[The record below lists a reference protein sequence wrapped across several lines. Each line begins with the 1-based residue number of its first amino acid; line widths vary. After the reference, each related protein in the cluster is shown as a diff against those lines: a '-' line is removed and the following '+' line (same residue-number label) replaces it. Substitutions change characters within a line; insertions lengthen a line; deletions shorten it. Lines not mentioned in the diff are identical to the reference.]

1 VYERFFSLRERPF
14 ALSPDPD
21 YLYRSRV
28 HSEALSYLRY
38 GIEGHAG
45 FIVVTGEIGSGKTT
59 LLQTALRGVDKHT
72 AVARVV
78 NTQLDARDLVEA
90 VMLDFGLSPE
100 PGLSKPRLLRVL
112 AEYLVQQRVNGRLA
126 LLVIDE
132 AQNLSLAALEEIR
145 MLSNLETEKS
155 KLIQI
160 ALIGQPEL
168 RAMLNRPE
176 LEQLRQRVTVSYHL
190 PALDVDETAA
200 YINHRLSRAA
210 TGTPVTFPR
219 EVTDLIHQRSRGV
232 PRRINIV
239 ADAILLYGYGE
250 GQREITMDL
259 AVKAVDELI
268 TSGILN
274 DEGVAPGGLGA
285 LGAPGAL
292 DAGALGAG
300 ALGAQ
305 GATAVSSTVASASPS
320 VAVPAASASP
330 SVAVPA
336 AIVNSQ
342 ASDRE
347 ERVIAAL
354 QRLLAEQNH
363 LLQEY
368 RQQLAALIERASRLP
383 APAPVVAGQSHAAPV
398 TVNQATAASQAA
410 PAAQA
415 PIVTPSA
422 SRPQPLTPSSARV
435 TAPPTPQWTPKP
447 IRPLHTTQ
455 VLAESPSF
463 WSRLGRGFFSSFS
476 PAYKE

>member
-45 FIVVTGEIGSGKTT
+45 FIVITGEVGSGKTT

-72 AVARVV
+72 AVARIV
-78 NTQLDARDLVEA
+78 NTQLDARDLIEA
-90 VMLDFGLSPE
+90 VMLDFGLTPE
-100 PGLSKPRLLRVL
+100 AGLSKPRLLRVL

-132 AQNLSLAALEEIR
+132 AQNLSLAALEEVR

-200 YINHRLSRAA
+200 YINYRLGRAA
-210 TGTPVTFPR
+210 TGTPVVFPR
-219 EVTDLIHQRSRGV
+219 QVADLVHQRSRGV
-232 PRRINIV
+232 PRRINVV

-250 GQREITMDL
+250 GQREITLDL
-259 AVKAVDELI
+259 AQKAIDELI
-268 TSGILN
+268 TSGILV
-274 DEGVAPGGLGA
+274 DDAASVT
-285 LGAPGAL
+285 
-292 DAGALGAG
+292 AGA
-300 ALGAQ
+300 
-305 GATAVSSTVASASPS
+305 ATARVPVSTPTPSDRVAST
-320 VAVPAASASP
+320 
-330 SVAVPA
+330 PA
-336 AIVNSQ
+336 AIGS
-342 ASDRE
+342 ASGRVDRQRE
-347 ERVIAAL
+347 LRRDVGDGGLDFTARQERVLAAF

-363 LLQEY
+363 LLQEH
-368 RQQLAALIERASRLP
+368 RQQLAALVDRASRAPQPAPP
-383 APAPVVAGQSHAAPV
+383 APAP
-398 TVNQATAASQAA
+398 A
-410 PAAQA
+410 PAPA
-415 PIVTPSA
+415 PLKPMTSAVVETP
-422 SRPQPLTPSSARV
+422 RPAAIAARTP
-435 TAPPTPQWTPKP
+435 WTSTTLVD
-447 IRPLHTTQ
+447 RPLHATQ
-455 VLAESPSF
+455 ALAATPGF
-463 WSRLGRGFFSSFS
+463 WTRLGRGFFSTFS
-476 PAYKE
+476 PAYKD

>member
-45 FIVVTGEIGSGKTT
+45 FIVITGEIGSGKTT

-72 AVARVV
+72 AVARIV

-90 VMLDFGLSPE
+90 VMLDFGLTPE

-112 AEYLVQQRVNGRLA
+112 AEYLVEQRVNGRLA

-132 AQNLSLAALEEIR
+132 AQNLSLAALEEVR

-160 ALIGQPEL
+160 ALVGQPEL
-168 RAMLNRPE
+168 RAMMNRPE

-200 YINHRLSRAA
+200 YINHRLARAA
-210 TGTPVTFPR
+210 TGTPIIFPR
-219 EVTDLIHQRSRGV
+219 EVTDLVHQKSRGV

-250 GQREITMDL
+250 GQREITLDL
-259 AVKAVDELI
+259 AQKAVDELI
-268 TSGILN
+268 TSGILLE
-274 DEGVAPGGLGA
+274 DGPVATVSAPSAPIAPVAAVAQTTPSAVAP
-285 LGAPGAL
+285 
-292 DAGALGAG
+292 
-300 ALGAQ
+300 
-305 GATAVSSTVASASPS
+305 
-320 VAVPAASASP
+320 AVPSA
-330 SVAVPA
+330 VAGSANPLTPPTPA
-336 AIVNSQ
+336 AVI
-342 ASDRE
+342 DPGIRELRE
-347 ERVIAAL
+347 ERVLAAL

-363 LLQEY
+363 LLQEH
-368 RQQLAALIERASRLP
+368 RQQLAALIDRASRP
-383 APAPVVAGQSHAAPV
+383 APAPAAG
-398 TVNQATAASQAA
+398 TAASAPKPQPIAAVQTPRPTPPASWSSA
-410 PAAQA
+410 PAVQ
-415 PIVTPSA
+415 
-422 SRPQPLTPSSARV
+422 
-435 TAPPTPQWTPKP
+435 
-447 IRPLHTTQ
+447 RPLHTTQ
-455 VLAESPSF
+455 VIAESPGF
-463 WSRLGRGFFSSFS
+463 WSRLGRGFFNSFS
-476 PAYKE
+476 PAYKD